1 MTKHAVVLA
10 IALAAALAW
19 PCAGEAAEVKKPG
32 NSACDA
38 FGRGSPEYRQCEQ
51 AQRTQARQA
60 RQACAQFAKG
70 SPEHRACL
78 AQRLP
83 PKTG

>member
-19 PCAGEAAEVKKPG
+19 PSANAAAEIKKSG
-32 NSACDA
+32 SACDA
-38 FGRGSPEYRQCEQ
+38 FSRGSPEYRQCEQ

-83 PKTG
+83 QKTG